1 MSELNIALLVVG
13 SLVLL
18 VGLFSEPIKRSV
30 LSAPLIAL
38 ALGVMLGPA
47 AFGMLDPS
55 RWGRQEIILEE
66 AARLT
71 LAIALMGVALRLPD
85 RYPLTRWRAM
95 AVMLG
100 LVMPLM
106 WLASGLLT
114 FLILGLPFW
123 VALLIGAVITPTDPV
138 LASTIVQG
146 ESAQENLPA
155 RLRNLLSGE
164 SGANDGLAYPLV
176 FLPILLLER
185 PPGEALGHWI
195 TYTLLWEVAAAIF
208 VGALVGY
215 GAGWILRWATQKG
228 NIGQP
233 SYLAYT
239 VALALLVL
247 GGAKLLGTD
256 GILAVFAAGVAFS
269 AAASIEE
276 ESQEEHVQE
285 AVNRFF
291 VLPIFVLLGMALPWD
306 KWVELGWGGLILIV
320 AVLLLR
326 RLPAVLA
333 LNPLIDQTRGL
344 KDALFLGWFGPI
356 GVAALYYASLAPREA
371 GVEEV
376 WVVGS
381 LIITASVIAHGMSA
395 GPLTKLYGKRA
406 QNNTFGE

>member
-47 AFGMLDPS
+47 AFGVLDPS

-85 RYPLTRWRAM
+85 AYPLTRWRAM

-176 FLPILLLER
+176 FLPILLLQR
-185 PPGEALGHWI
+185 PPGEALGHWVA
-195 TYTLLWEVAAAIF
+195 YTLLWEVAAGVF
-208 VGALVGY
+208 MGALVGY
-215 GAGWILRWATQKG
+215 GAGWILRWATHKG

-239 VALALLVL
+239 VALGLLVL

-269 AAASIEE
+269 ASASIDE

-291 VLPIFVLLGMALPWD
+291 ILPIFVLLGMALPWD
-306 KWVELGWGGLILIV
+306 KWVELGWGGLTLIV

-395 GPLTKLYGKRA
+395 GPLTKLYGK
-406 QNNTFGE
+406 